1 MRHGATFGLAI
12 LVAMV
17 GTVWG
22 PTPLAAQEADRDGQS
37 DGGSTGERAERDRL
51 APTIPAG
58 SHPVELLLA
67 VPDTAPPV
75 GSDLEVVR
83 YGQAGRL
90 SRPNALDIPERPQA
104 LQLSE
109 WDWLRPLRRDMELA
123 ARDPYR
129 IWLELRAGMQGVLVS
144 ARHLEL
150 FWGTVAWR
158 DTTDSA
164 AERHISTG
172 DVLIRGRGTAR
183 ITRDVQGVR
192 IAVDTGRFELE
203 EGGRLTTVVGAGQEH
218 LLSDELSAEI
228 TAPERSVVAEETRAA
243 AERMR
248 EVRGEALEILLNGEN
263 LDGNTLSLLWEHA
276 VTLGPWYSYA
286 ESQRVT
292 GIPHPDLILRDLGE
306 VLRLLAAFRFSPPPA
321 MGM

>member
-1 MRHGATFGLAI
+1 MRHVVTLGLAV
-12 LVAMV
+12 LVAMAGV
-17 GTVWG
+17 VCL
-22 PTPLAAQEADRDGQS
+22 PPPLAAQEGDRDGER
-37 DGGSTGERAERDRL
+37 DGGTIGESAERGRL
-51 APTIPAG
+51 APTIPAD
-58 SHPVELLLA
+58 SQPVDLLLA
-67 VPDTAPPV
+67 VPDTDPPA

-104 LQLSE
+104 LQLAE

-144 ARHLEL
+144 SGHLEL
-150 FWGTVAWR
+150 FWGTVEWQ

-164 AERHISTG
+164 AERHISAG

-183 ITRDVQGVR
+183 ITRDVRGVR
-192 IAVDTGRFELE
+192 IAVNTGRFELE
-203 EGGRLTTVVGAGQEH
+203 EGGRLTTVVGAGQEY
-218 LLSDELSAEI
+218 LLSHEM
-228 TAPERSVVAEETRAA
+228 TAPERSMVAEETLAA

-248 EVRGEALEILLNGEN
+248 EVRRTTLEILLDGETETP
-263 LDGNTLSLLWEHA
+263 DGNTLSLLWERA
-276 VTLGPWYSYA
+276 VALGPWYSYA
-286 ESQRVT
+286 EDLRVSDV
-292 GIPHPDLILRDLGE
+292 PHPDLILRDLGE